1 MASEKRKEIV
11 TAESVSKKFG
21 SFKALDSVSIGIL
34 ENEVFGLLGPNGA
47 GKSTLSKIM
56 MGLLEFDSGRV
67 SFFGKDLKRQYGE
80 IKGRVSIV
88 PQEVSAYYSFTVR
101 QNLEYFGMLYGI
113 RGAELKR
120 RARVIMEWL
129 SLSEFKDRRVEQLS
143 GGYQRLLNI
152 ACSMMHD
159 PEVIFFDEPT
169 VGLDPKMRKLFWE
182 KIQEIKE
189 DGKTVCLTTHYMD
202 EAEHLCDRVGIIH
215 QGKLLVCEEPKKL
228 IQKHGGFKVL
238 VLVLDKIPE
247 QSFVEALKKL
257 MVGSEVTGL
266 GNVLVIGLSQEHTM
280 EKMSMLT
287 DWISGKGY
295 DIKSSTLREPEL
307 EDVFINL
314 TGRKLKE

>member
-1 MASEKRKEIV
+1 MAKESKIV
-11 TAESVSKKFG
+11 VSAEHISKSYG
-21 SFKALDSVSIGIL
+21 SFKALDDVSISISQ
-34 ENEVFGLLGPNGA
+34 NEVFGLLGPNGA

-56 MGLLEFDSGRV
+56 MGLLECDSGSV
-67 SFFGKDLKRQYGE
+67 SFFGKDLKKE
-80 IKGRVSIV
+80 HNSIKARTSIV
-88 PQEVSAYYSFTVR
+88 PQEIAAYYSFSVR

-113 RGAELKR
+113 KGRELAR
-120 RARVIMEWL
+120 RAEVLMKWL
-129 SLSEFKDRRVEQLS
+129 ALEEFSERKVENLS

-159 PEVIFFDEPT
+159 PEIVFFDEPT

-182 KIQEIKE
+182 KIQELKE

-202 EAEHLCDRVGIIH
+202 EAEHLCDRVGIIN
-215 QGKLLVCEEPKKL
+215 QGKLLVCEEPKRL
-228 IQKHGGFKVL
+228 IEKYGGFKVL
-238 VLVLDKIPE
+238 VLVIDKIPE
-247 QSFVEALKKL
+247 QNFVEALKKL
-257 MVGSEVTGL
+257 MIGSEVTSL
-266 GNVLVIGLSQEHTM
+266 GNVLVIGLTQEHTM

-295 DIKSSTLREPEL
+295 DIKGSTLREPEL